1 MLQLNVKGKYGEFEL
16 KLPTSIDEI
25 EKEYINHVTEHIKIA
40 PNYTLVGII
49 YKEKLSTLVINSN
62 RKKKDTNVAV
72 IPVFVNC
79 GPSDSGFINS
89 LYIMD
94 KLLIAPSDIM
104 MGYHVST
111 PENLITINNILS
123 LLEGDIE
130 TYNKLL
136 TIKEECYFI
145 EFKLIANC
153 NIHAAYKAIDP
164 AYTNPYIT
172 KLSDNKA
179 IESSIIKP
187 KSNIIL

>member
-16 KLPTSIDEI
+16 NLPTSIDEI
-25 EKEYINHVTEHIKIA
+25 EKDYVEYVTEHVNIA
-40 PNYTLVGII
+40 PNYTLVGVV

-72 IPVFVNC
+72 IPVFVKC
-79 GPSDSGFINS
+79 GKSDGDFINN
-89 LYIMD
+89 LHIMD

-111 PENLITINNILS
+111 PENRITINNVLS
-123 LLEGDIE
+123 LLEGDLE

-136 TIKEECYFI
+136 TVKEECYFI

-153 NIHAAYKAIDP
+153 NIHAAYNPIDLGH
-164 AYTNPYIT
+164 TNPYIT
-172 KLSDNKA
+172 KISDNKPT
-179 IESSIIKP
+179 ESSIIKP